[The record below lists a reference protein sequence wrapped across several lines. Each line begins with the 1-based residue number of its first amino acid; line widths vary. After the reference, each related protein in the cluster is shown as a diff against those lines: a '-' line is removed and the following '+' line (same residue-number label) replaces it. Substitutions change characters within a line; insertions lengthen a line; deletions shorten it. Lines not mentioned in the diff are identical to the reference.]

1 MIHNSF
7 QLNKKLETMEQEI
20 NELKLKN
27 SELINNVFFKTDKF
41 IELTNR
47 INDLS
52 LDLVNINDKLEHVL
66 ERLNDKK
73 NALLN
78 DNNEYNMSDEV
89 KNFIKEN
96 NYSHYTDKFKYM
108 GIKRIEDF
116 LVLNT
121 YELNENGILYVDA
134 KKIIESAKES
144 VEAGETMV

>member
-7 QLNKKLETMEQEI
+7 QLNKKLESMEQEI

>member
-7 QLNKKLETMEQEI
+7 QLNKKLEKMEQEI

-66 ERLNDKK
+66 ERLENQKT
-73 NALLN
+73 ALLN
-78 DNNEYNMSDEV
+78 NNDNNMSDEV
-89 KNFIKEN
+89 KNFIEEN
-96 NYSHYTDKFKYM
+96 NYGHYTDRFKYM

>member
-7 QLNKKLETMEQEI
+7 QLNKKLESMEQEI

-66 ERLNDKK
+66 ERLNEKK

-116 LVLNT
+116 LILNT

>member
-7 QLNKKLETMEQEI
+7 QLNKKLEKMEQEI

-52 LDLVNINDKLEHVL
+52 LDLVNTNDKLEKVL
-66 ERLNDKK
+66 ERLENQKT
-73 NALLN
+73 ALLN
-78 DNNEYNMSDEV
+78 NNNDNNMSDEV
-89 KNFIKEN
+89 KNFIEEN
-96 NYSHYTDKFKYM
+96 NYGHYTDKFKYM

-116 LVLNT
+116 LILNT
-121 YELNENGILYVDA
+121 YELNENGILYIDA
-134 KKIIESAKES
+134 KKIIESAKDS

>member
-116 LVLNT
+116 LILNT

>member
-52 LDLVNINDKLEHVL
+52 LDFVNINDKLEHVL

-73 NALLN
+73 KCV
-78 DNNEYNMSDEV
+78 V
-89 KNFIKEN
+89 K
-96 NYSHYTDKFKYM
+96 
-108 GIKRIEDF
+108 
-116 LVLNT
+116 
-121 YELNENGILYVDA
+121 
-134 KKIIESAKES
+134 
-144 VEAGETMV
+144 

>member
-7 QLNKKLETMEQEI
+7 QLNKKLEKMEQEI

-66 ERLNDKK
+66 ERLENQKT
-73 NALLN
+73 ALLN
-78 DNNEYNMSDEV
+78 NNDNNMSDEV
-89 KNFIKEN
+89 KNFIEEN
-96 NYSHYTDKFKYM
+96 NYGHYTDKFKYM